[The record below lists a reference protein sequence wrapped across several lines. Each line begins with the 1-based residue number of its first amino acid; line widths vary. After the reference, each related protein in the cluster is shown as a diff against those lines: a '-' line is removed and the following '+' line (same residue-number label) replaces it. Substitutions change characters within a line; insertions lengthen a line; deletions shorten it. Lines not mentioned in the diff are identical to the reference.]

1 MKKYALAVAAL
12 LALGAAQT
20 ASAEVSVGISIGVPG
35 IIYPAPDYY
44 YAPPHPVYYPQPV
57 VVVPRPMYAPV
68 YGWRGGH
75 RDRVRYNQWRSH
87 GDNHWHGNRG
97 HGDRGKHRG
106 RGRD

>member
-12 LALGAAQT
+12 LALGTAQT

-44 YAPPHPVYYPQPV
+44 YAPPPPVYYAPPPV

-87 GDNHWHGNRG
+87 GDHHWKGNRG
-97 HGDRGKHRG
+97 RGKHDRH
-106 RGRD
+106 RDRD

>member
-35 IIYPAPDYY
+35 IIYPAPGYY
-44 YAPPHPVYYPQPV
+44 YAPPPPVYYAPRPV
-57 VVVPRPMYAPV
+57 VVVPQPMYAPIPV

-75 RDRVRYNQWRSH
+75 RDRVQYKQWRSH
-87 GDNHWHGNRG
+87 GDNHWR
-97 HGDRGKHRG
+97 GDRGNHRG
-106 RGRD
+106 RDR